1 MVTTD
6 AAGTYRVLLLPVGR
20 YEVKAEASGFKATLE
35 TGISL
40 VVGEEAVVNLR
51 LQVGAVQE
59 QVSVTSEAPLV
70 NTTTAPVSG
79 LVGERQVKDLPLNG
93 RSFDNLITLNPGAVN
108 YSALKSGPSVGSGEG
123 AYFTVAGRR
132 PYDNIF
138 LLNGIEYTGSSNIGI
153 TPGGVSGQL
162 LGIDAVREFNVISDT
177 YSAEYGKR
185 SGAQVSVVTQSG
197 SNQLHGAVFEFL
209 RNNKLDARNFFDQ
222 TIGAPPFKRNQFGG
236 SLGGPIKRDK
246 MFLFGNYEGFRHRLG
261 LSNVAFVPDNNTR
274 LGSLP

>member
-123 AYFTVAGRR
+123 AYFTVAGRHS
-132 PYDNIF
+132 
-138 LLNGIEYTGSSNIGI
+138 LTGLANSPFHGE
-153 TPGGVSGQL
+153 PAQL
-162 LGIDAVREFNVISDT
+162 LEAG
-177 YSAEYGKR
+177 
-185 SGAQVSVVTQSG
+185 
-197 SNQLHGAVFEFL
+197 
-209 RNNKLDARNFFDQ
+209 
-222 TIGAPPFKRNQFGG
+222 
-236 SLGGPIKRDK
+236 LGGDDGCRIERPTI
-246 MFLFGNYEGFRHRLG
+246 RL
-261 LSNVAFVPDNNTR
+261 D
-274 LGSLP
+274 